1 MAIPVAYR
9 LLLGLLCCCL
19 ALLVTLHQD
28 EILPAYFFTDAGTI
42 SDLISYVDLE
52 AAEQDSFVATA
63 WVFKTLGGDGGQLLI
78 ILAVLAVCLL
88 ICNCIQTPLHLGVAL
103 VYLVP
108 LLLYNLKLSKET
120 IVLVLNLTCIAVA
133 LLCRRHATRVI
144 LVVALYLTYAY
155 FFRVYY
161 AFVALLILFLSVF
174 WAAKPRLR
182 LVLLAFLVLAC
193 LAVPGE
199 VWNSLQLPRD
209 QVNQSR
215 EGLSDSKTLFT
226 NPLTPN
232 GLATVLPNSGYA
244 AVRFYFAPL
253 FSLRVQEL
261 LLAAVLWGM
270 TLLLLSKRNP
280 GHVLACI
287 AIGNFII
294 QTFFEPDLGSFLR
307 HLCAYA
313 FCLFALP
320 TQTAVIE
327 SMQERTHG

>member
-9 LLLGLLCCCL
+9 LLLGLLSCCL

-28 EILPAYFFTDAGTI
+28 ELLPAYFFTDAGTI
-42 SDLISYVDLE
+42 SNLISYVDLQS
-52 AAEQDSFVATA
+52 AEQDSFVATA

-78 ILAVLAVCLL
+78 ILTVMAVCLL
-88 ICNCIQTPLHLGVAL
+88 ICHCIQTPLHLVVAL

-133 LLCRRHATRVI
+133 LLCRRHAMQVV
-144 LVVALYLTYAY
+144 LVVALYLIYAC

-161 AFVALLILFLSVF
+161 ALVALLILFFGLF
-174 WAAKPRLR
+174 WAVKPPMR
-182 LVLLAFLVLAC
+182 LVLLTLLVLAC
-193 LAVPGE
+193 LAIPHD
-199 VWNSLQLPRD
+199 VWSNLQLPRD

-226 NPLTPN
+226 NLLTPN

-244 AVRFYFAPL
+244 AMRFYFAPL

-261 LLAAVLWGM
+261 LLAGVLWGV

-287 AIGNFII
+287 AIANFLI

-320 TQTAVIE
+320 TQTSVIK
-327 SMQERTHG
+327 STQERTHG